1 MKAFIHG
8 DCGGVGSDSP
18 GMVTKQEKKTKE
30 QVKENC
36 PNATRVSI

>member
-18 GMVTKQEKKTKE
+18 GMVTKEEKKQRNK
-30 QVKENC
+30 
-36 PNATRVSI
+36 